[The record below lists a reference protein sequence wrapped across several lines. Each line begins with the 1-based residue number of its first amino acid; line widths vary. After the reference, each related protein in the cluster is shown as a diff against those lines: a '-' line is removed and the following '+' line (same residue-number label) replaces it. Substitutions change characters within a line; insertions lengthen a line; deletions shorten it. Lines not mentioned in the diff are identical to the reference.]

1 MSMNHLYAKGRIVKP
16 ATISQNSK
24 GSSVHMT
31 VAIPTNKQVFTNGK
45 WVTEETIV
53 NVNLYDQQSDYM
65 LQNGH
70 TGATVIIE
78 GTIKSYFNQKGELK
92 TITNVTSASLLSQK
106 SEYYEQLKA
115 HYIQTKQQQAMG
127 GYTQPQPQPAQPN
140 QPNYGYNPN
149 PNMTQAPANQNG
161 FNAGPFAN
169 NGFQPQPSQPAYTY
183 PGM

>member
-127 GYTQPQPQPAQPN
+127 YTQPQP
-140 QPNYGYNPN
+140 NYGYTQPGNPA
-149 PNMTQAPANQNG
+149 MTQAPANQNG